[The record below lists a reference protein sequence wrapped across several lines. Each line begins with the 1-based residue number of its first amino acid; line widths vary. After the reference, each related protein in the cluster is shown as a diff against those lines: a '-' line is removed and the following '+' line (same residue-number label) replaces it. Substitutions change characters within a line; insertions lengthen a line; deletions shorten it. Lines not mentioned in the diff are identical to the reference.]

1 MPRPMQTRNRPLL
14 THTLVRGFALA
25 LPTDLTG
32 WSGAGPR
39 LETWRYVQQPLS
51 PVGFCH
57 TSLKLS
63 CCAEHGDWSKCSNW
77 ELDAR
82 VPLIIRAPSAPHP
95 STPSALPALCLDG
108 SANTFGWAG
117 GSRRRSV
124 RRPLPSPSSSTS
136 SCAATA
142 ALHAPPVLSG
152 LTLPLCACCAADAC
166 GSLRPAA
173 AASLRGPGG
182 RLRRPR
188 AAGPERRRHQ
198 DHGLLPM

>member
-1 MPRPMQTRNRPLL
+1 MPRPLQTRNRPLL

-25 LPTDLTG
+25 LPTELTG
-32 WSGAGPR
+32 WAGAGPR
-39 LETWRYVQQPLS
+39 LEAWRYVQHSLS

-95 STPSALPALCLDG
+95 STPSGLPAPCRQG
-108 SANTFGWAG
+108 SANMGRVDRWIKASVGAKTLAITELVDIFVR
-117 GSRRRSV
+117 SHRRTTARSLWPDV
-124 RRPLPSPSSSTS
+124 AS
-136 SCAATA
+136 
-142 ALHAPPVLSG
+142 
-152 LTLPLCACCAADAC
+152 LCACCAADAC
-166 GSLRPAA
+166 GSLRPDATA
-173 AASLRGPGG
+173 GLRGPGG